1 MLCQHIS
8 TMAYHRLMAEP
19 LRSDPF
25 HVDRES
31 GVPVGTQLAWH
42 LRRLIAGGRLSAGER
57 LPSVRE
63 LAEAAAVNVNTAR
76 SVYGRLEEQG
86 YLTSEQGRGTFV
98 AERMPAD
105 RRLEDVERLAAAL
118 EEESREAGLDPHEV
132 AAHLYGSPARDADT
146 RTAVET
152 REAPTGQGE
161 TPAASRRELRAQI
174 AELEARLVRHPSPA
188 LAAEGASSPSRRPAG
203 ALLTSEQLREIRDE
217 LRERLEHAEAARDEI
232 LRDLRALEATEKR
245 STGRHQTGPK
255 TASPSIAGA
264 RVRWVGGL

>member
-1 MLCQHIS
+1 
-8 TMAYHRLMAEP
+8 MAEL
-19 LRSDPF
+19 LRNDPF
-25 HVDRES
+25 HVDRRT

-98 AERMPAD
+98 AGRMPAD
-105 RRLEDVERLAAAL
+105 RRLEHVERLAATL

-132 AAHLYGSPARDADT
+132 AAHLYGSPARSAEP
-146 RTAVET
+146 RTAIET
-152 REAPTGQGE
+152 REAPFEQGV
-161 TPAASRRELRAQI
+161 TPAASRHELRAQI

-188 LAAEGASSPSRRPAG
+188 LAAEDTTSPPRRPAG
-203 ALLTSEQLREIRDE
+203 ALLTSEQLREVRDE
-217 LRERLEHAEAARDEI
+217 LRERLQHAEAAREEI
-232 LRDLRALEATEKR
+232 LRDLRALEATAER
-245 STGRHQTGPK
+245 SPGRDQAG

>member
-1 MLCQHIS
+1 VAELFS
-8 TMAYHRLMAEP
+8 NEPFRL
-19 LRSDPF
+19 
-25 HVDRES
+25 DRES

-98 AERMPAD
+98 AERMPGD
-105 RRLEDVERLAAAL
+105 RRLEHVERLAATL
-118 EEESREAGLDPHEV
+118 EERSREAGLDPHEV
-132 AAHLYGSPARDADT
+132 AAHLYGSPAPGAET
-146 RTAVET
+146 RTGVEA
-152 REAPTGQGE
+152 RAPAEQGDV
-161 TPAASRRELRAQI
+161 PAASRRELRAQI

-203 ALLTSEQLREIRDE
+203 ALLTSEQLREVRDD
-217 LRERLEHAEAARDEI
+217 LRDRLHQAESAREEI
-232 LRDLRALEATEKR
+232 LRDLRALEAEEER
-245 STGRHQTGPK
+245 SPGRDRTGARA
-255 TASPSIAGA
+255 ASPSIAGA
-264 RVRWVGGL
+264 RVRWVGP